1 MEKEIELE
9 LPRGEKPKEGK
20 TEMAEKT
27 VELMSGSPLEMK
39 LEEVLGKVTA
49 MESAMTKMTALF
61 EVHLVEKQ
69 EKNKTEQNPMPLGMI
84 LDHAREDMTKS
95 VVALQQKYGLPA
107 SLLDVI
113 LTGVLSE
120 VREMK
125 CMEYRQLKEGEKDG
139 KCYNVSE

>member
-1 MEKEIELE
+1 M
-9 LPRGEKPKEGK
+9 
-20 TEMAEKT
+20 
-27 VELMSGSPLEMK
+27 
-39 LEEVLGKVTA
+39 
-49 MESAMTKMTALF
+49 
-61 EVHLVEKQ
+61 EKQ

-84 LDHAREDMTKS
+84 LDH
-95 VVALQQKYGLPA
+95 ALQQKYGLPA

-139 KCYNVSE
+139 KCHNVSE

>member
-1 MEKEIELE
+1 M
-9 LPRGEKPKEGK
+9 
-20 TEMAEKT
+20 
-27 VELMSGSPLEMK
+27 
-39 LEEVLGKVTA
+39 
-49 MESAMTKMTALF
+49 
-61 EVHLVEKQ
+61 EKQ

-120 VREMK
+120 MK

-139 KCYNVSE
+139 KCHNVSE

>member
-1 MEKEIELE
+1 M
-9 LPRGEKPKEGK
+9 
-20 TEMAEKT
+20 
-27 VELMSGSPLEMK
+27 
-39 LEEVLGKVTA
+39 
-49 MESAMTKMTALF
+49 
-61 EVHLVEKQ
+61 EKQ

-120 VREMK
+120 VRAA
-125 CMEYRQLKEGEKDG
+125 EGGRKRWQM
-139 KCYNVSE
+139 SQRI

>member
-1 MEKEIELE
+1 M
-9 LPRGEKPKEGK
+9 
-20 TEMAEKT
+20 
-27 VELMSGSPLEMK
+27 
-39 LEEVLGKVTA
+39 
-49 MESAMTKMTALF
+49 
-61 EVHLVEKQ
+61 EKQ
-69 EKNKTEQNPMPLGMI
+69 EKDKTEQNPMPLGMI